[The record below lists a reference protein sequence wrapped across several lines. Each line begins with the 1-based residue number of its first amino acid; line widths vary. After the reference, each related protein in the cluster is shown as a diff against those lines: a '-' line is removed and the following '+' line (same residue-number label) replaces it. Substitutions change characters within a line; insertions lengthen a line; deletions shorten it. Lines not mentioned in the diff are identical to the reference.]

1 MSDYEFVT
9 QSSFCERNL
18 SDSNDILDEIITGEK
33 ENQENGNFDL
43 NFLTVKSG
51 EYSDISDFDDSDEM
65 LVRASQDAETKTAE
79 SGEQKTPRFFAPLSA
94 VELKNLKE
102 SAISVNTRNKAK
114 WAMRLF
120 ESWQA

>member
-79 SGEQKTPRFFAPLSA
+79 SGEQKTPRFLAPLSA

-102 SAISVNTRNKAK
+102 SAIPVNTRNKAK